1 VVKDQSFLMAIRRE
15 TLLRRDR
22 KKVTVAVLLS
32 VAGVLVLSAV
42 AGKVWSLSAGKVAKH
57 PGAKISVV
65 QNVKNAPF
73 NFLAP
78 GDDDAWTFN
87 EKSMT
92 FDPERGVLK
101 YGMRLK
107 YADQDLTVSQQV
119 MPDELKGQKSPKFM
133 EFIQSSNVVRSQQA
147 GDGTVY
153 YVAALQNGAQAN
165 GATSVIYVTD
175 KILMFGRAGGLV
187 GYDAWASMLSQMREQ
202 AAK

>member
-1 VVKDQSFLMAIRRE
+1 
-15 TLLRRDR
+15 
-22 KKVTVAVLLS
+22 
-32 VAGVLVLSAV
+32 
-42 AGKVWSLSAGKVAKH
+42 
-57 PGAKISVV
+57 
-65 QNVKNAPF
+65 
-73 NFLAP
+73 
-78 GDDDAWTFN
+78 
-87 EKSMT
+87 
-92 FDPERGVLK
+92 
-101 YGMRLK
+101 
-107 YADQDLTVSQQV
+107 